1 MAASDKELERLLN
14 EKNKHKGEWLTYE
27 VCNYY
32 REKAKKYNKVN
43 SQDAGLKRE
52 LRLELQNRYG
62 LLDIEA
68 INILNGFYISN
79 FYYSVN
85 CTDNW
90 FVVFLINYFF
100 VFFRTFIITD
110 RFNAIQCKRF
120 GSWKL

>member
-1 MAASDKELERLLN
+1 MAASDRELERLIN

-62 LLDIEA
+62 LLDVEA
-68 INILNGFYISN
+68 INILNGFYIS
-79 FYYSVN
+79 FYVEKYRRIKECLPFCRESSK
-85 CTDNW
+85 D
-90 FVVFLINYFF
+90 LIEYE
-100 VFFRTFIITD
+100 D
-110 RFNAIQCKRF
+110 
-120 GSWKL
+120 